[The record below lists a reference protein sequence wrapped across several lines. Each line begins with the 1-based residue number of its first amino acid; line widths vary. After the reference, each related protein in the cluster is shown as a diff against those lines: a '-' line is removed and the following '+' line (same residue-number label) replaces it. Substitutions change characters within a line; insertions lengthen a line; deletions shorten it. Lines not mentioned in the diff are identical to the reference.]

1 MVDKK
6 ELYNYINEY
15 NELQK
20 QEKSIK
26 NRKDQLKTKITAS
39 MQELGEQFVESDTGV
54 SATLTFKETIK
65 YTDEFAVI
73 KYLKNNNLDEY
84 ITTGIDTK
92 FNSKLKES
100 ISLSEALAD
109 SFTITAI
116 NALTV
121 KNS

>member
-26 NRKDQLKTKITAS
+26 NRKDQLKAKITAS

>member
-6 ELYNYINEY
+6 ELYNYIDEY

-20 QEKSIK
+20 LEKSLK
-26 NRKDQLKTKITAS
+26 NRKDQLKAKIIAN
-39 MQELGEQFVESDTGV
+39 MQELGEKLIESDTGV

-65 YTDEFAVI
+65 YTDEFAII
-73 KYLKNNNLDEY
+73 KYLKKNNLDEY

-100 ISLSEALAD
+100 NSLSEALAD
-109 SFTITAI
+109 SFTITEV

>member
-20 QEKSIK
+20 LEKYLK
-26 NRKDQLKTKITAS
+26 NRKDQLKAKITAS
-39 MQELGEQFVESDTGV
+39 MQELGEKFVESDTGV
-54 SATLTFKETIK
+54 SAALTLKETIK

-109 SFTITAI
+109 SFTITTV

>member
-116 NALTV
+116 NAITV